1 MLFFQTLIAHGALG
15 WADELVFAGIIFL
28 FLAMMGIQWVKAR
41 NTEFEDTPSP
51 VDVDTSDVE
60 TTDTGDRFRL
70 D

>member
-1 MLFFQTLIAHGALG
+1 MLFLQTLIAHGALG

-51 VDVDTSDVE
+51 ADTPDVE